1 MNITIDRTNI
11 LDASYTL
18 LSNTVDGIET
28 SLGLTQQDVFNLNTS
43 VSTIETDKTYKN
55 DYSDKYLELRK
66 NCVSFYTERK
76 NSNRGVGSGWIT
88 RLSKI
93 GIEGEDKPIIIT
105 NRHIA
110 FDISSTD
117 PDNQPTDNSNNFIM
131 LYVGNQLKYARVVA
145 TKVDYLADVAICEF
159 EDGWITQEEQNALTG
174 FEIMDYE
181 QVIDEYNVIS
191 SNLKTGSDIIVIG
204 NTLGV
209 DEFSFTYGHI
219 REANG
224 GSSTYL
230 SNDVGSFLIGGNTG
244 SGNSGSPIILPSDNY
259 KVCGILTRQSINENT
274 PSSDIGI
281 CTHAAI
287 LKPLLKKMWEQNVKE
302 HVPKY
307 LGLTYYKQTPSTF
320 DFSDLT
326 FFKTDNINGQ
336 YVKWESGE
344 KLQLQ
349 TGGDASITNGSVYN
363 VRKVEIGTY
372 SDGTFTPRKDYVIGF
387 EYPHLP
393 LVFTHWFMNDGDSI
407 KIYYTDVTGDITSIV
422 SEICVPFNMPL
433 NLRRPT

>member
-1 MNITIDRTNI
+1 
-11 LDASYTL
+11 
-18 LSNTVDGIET
+18 
-28 SLGLTQQDVFNLNTS
+28 
-43 VSTIETDKTYKN
+43 
-55 DYSDKYLELRK
+55 
-66 NCVSFYTERK
+66 
-76 NSNRGVGSGWIT
+76 
-88 RLSKI
+88 
-93 GIEGEDKPIIIT
+93 
-105 NRHIA
+105 
-110 FDISSTD
+110 
-117 PDNQPTDNSNNFIM
+117 M

-159 EDGWITQEEQNALTG
+159 EDGWITQEEQNTLTG

-181 QVIDEYNVIS
+181 QVIDGYNVIS

-259 KVCGILTRQSINENT
+259 KVCGILTRHSISETT

-307 LGLTYYKQTPSTF
+307 LGLTYYKQTP
-320 DFSDLT
+320 LT
-326 FFKTDNINGQ
+326 FNFSQITLFKTNNINGQ
-336 YVKWESGE
+336 YVEWESGE
-344 KLQLQ
+344 KIQLQ
-349 TGGDASITNGSVYN
+349 TGGDASITNGFIYN

-372 SDGTFTPRKDYVIGF
+372 SDGTFTPRKAYVIGF

-393 LVFTHWFMNDGDSI
+393 LVFTHWFMNDGESI
-407 KIYYTDVTGDITSIV
+407 NIYYTGGAGDITSIT

-433 NLRRPT
+433 ILRRPT